1 MNFRFFKQFDQ
12 YAQKLEVNLAGKS
25 SQHSTFGGL
34 VSLISYILVLAYG
47 CFLFKRLALRI
58 DPLITAFEVVSDLD

>member
-1 MNFRFFKQFDQ
+1 M
-12 YAQKLEVNLAGKS
+12 NLAGKS

-58 DPLITAFEVVSDLD
+58 DPLITTFEVVNDLD